1 MGSAE
6 PQPVTMRAF
15 VIVALAASVYGEA
28 KPYTVG
34 QVLAGATSGGVI
46 TSTTYH
52 GGLKVAGF
60 PHAAVVPALGYA
72 TPVVYGKWEAEPEP
86 YTVGQVFGWSHCWWH
101 YHIHHLCWRTE
112 GAWTASR
119 PPLPS
124 CLRQERSRAPVLPVP
139 QPWSFRHNQPR
150 PRGGRHP
157 RRAHPLLQ
165 RRPLHQL
172 CRSSR
177 SLLGKKT
184 FLKLSDFDGGFQINW
199 TLKKKKKKKKKKS

>member
-15 VIVALAASVYGEA
+15 IIVALAASVYGEA

-34 QVLAGATSGGVI
+34 QVLAGATNGGVI

-72 TPVVYGKWEAEPEP
+72 APVVYGKREAEPEP
-86 YTVGQVFGWSHCWWH
+86 YTVGQVLAGH
-101 YHIHHLCWRTE
+101 
-112 GAWTASR
+112 TAGGIITSTTYAGGLKVPGLPR

-124 CLRQERSRAPVLPVP
+124 CLRQERSRAPVLSVP
-139 QPWSFRHNQPR
+139 QPWCFRHNQPR
-150 PRGGRHP
+150 PRGGRPP
-157 RRAHPLLQ
+157 RRTHPLLQ

-172 CRSSR
+172 CRSCR
-177 SLLGKKT
+177 SMLGKDM
-184 FLKLSDFDGGFQINW
+184 FLRLSDFDGR
-199 TLKKKKKKKKKKS
+199 